1 MINLK
6 NQKRNK
12 RGKRKSIQTFR
23 KSLRLLGVNSAGLR
37 SKLTTFRKVL
47 FDLQPSVFFIEE
59 TKYKDEGKL
68 KLDNYVIFEL
78 LRKDKEGGGL
88 ALGCAKEL
96 RPVWMREGDDNVETL
111 TVEIF
116 VKNMRIRCC
125 VAYGC
130 QESDSVE
137 RKDAFWTY
145 LDEEV
150 LEADNTG
157 SGFILHFDGN
167 LWAGKDIIP
176 GDPHQQNR
184 NGKLFQEFLERYPHL
199 TVVNALPLCE
209 GLITRRRICKGKIE
223 ESVLDFFLVCNRVL
237 PFVTKMVIDEKKNH
251 ILTNYQRGGRAIN
264 SDHFTEYMDIDLEL
278 INEKPERIELF
289 NFKDEN
295 SQLIFKK
302 STSETY
308 EFTNCFLD
316 EAPLKIQVENWRKVL
331 NSHCKNA
338 FKKIRIRK
346 KKVKPISPSIA
357 TLINQRNTLSDAH
370 ENQKKIE
377 LIEEEI
383 AEKVALQNRNIIV
396 KNFKQLSDNCENVN
410 LQKMW
415 KLMKNLWP
423 KNNSVIPT
431 AKRNHRGKVVS
442 GPTEIKNVLSR
453 EYKER
458 LRSRP
463 YRPDLKHF
471 MGMKKTIFKMKMKL
485 ARSRKSKPWNMS
497 DLERALSDLKKN
509 KSRDFE
515 GFINEIFKKDII
527 GDNLKISL
535 LVMFNKLK
543 VKQLI
548 PTYYNFANITT
559 VPKLGSRIEPKNER
573 GIFRIPVIR
582 YIMMRLIY
590 NMKYEKIDRSMS
602 DCQMGAR
609 KKKGCKNNIFVI
621 NGLIHDVLK
630 SKKNKA
636 IVLQIYDYAQMF
648 DSINLQQALS
658 DIYDAGVDDDTLS
671 LLYDANKEIQM
682 SVKTTNGLTDRQ
694 TLQNIVLQGD
704 TWGSILASVHVDNI
718 GKECLEE
725 GHGYLYK
732 NTLKVGF
739 LGLVDDIIGVTEAG
753 LDAQKLNAFMNIKTA
768 EKTLQ
773 FGQTKCKSML
783 VGKNT
788 ETVINNELLVDTWEV
803 KHSETGEEEII
814 ENYKG
819 LSAIGKAEEYKY
831 LGFMISNKG
840 DNMANIQ
847 QVKKKSIGVIRKLIR
862 KLNSLNLKTYYF
874 ECAIILMNAILRPTI
889 LYAADM
895 YYNLKENELRHL
907 ERIEE
912 EYLRK
917 VFKTKRGCPIVQ
929 LYLEGGQYPARFEI
943 QRMRCL
949 YLKYVLHQDDN
960 TLLKRFFDLQLEH
973 SSKGDWVNTCLADLQ
988 ELNIKESFDEIRK
1001 MGQNEF
1007 SNMLKMK
1014 IKKNALQYLIQKQ
1027 RSKGTEITYS
1037 DIEMADY
1044 LKPFNS
1050 KLSIEQKQK
1059 LFAIR
1064 NRMVEISENFPGKE
1078 ISSICHCGTTETM
1091 SHIYYCEKWNNGIQP
1106 SLKYEKIFTGRIS
1119 DQIMIFEK
1127 FEENFGKREKMNETM
1142 NEKQKPP
1149 CDPCD
1154 PLSCTVDSNG

>member
-1 MINLK
+1 
-6 NQKRNK
+6 
-12 RGKRKSIQTFR
+12 
-23 KSLRLLGVNSAGLR
+23 
-37 SKLTTFRKVL
+37 
-47 FDLQPSVFFIEE
+47 
-59 TKYKDEGKL
+59 
-68 KLDNYVIFEL
+68 
-78 LRKDKEGGGL
+78 
-88 ALGCAKEL
+88 
-96 RPVWMREGDDNVETL
+96 
-111 TVEIF
+111 
-116 VKNMRIRCC
+116 
-125 VAYGC
+125 
-130 QESDSVE
+130 
-137 RKDAFWTY
+137 
-145 LDEEV
+145 
-150 LEADNTG
+150 
-157 SGFILHFDGN
+157 
-167 LWAGKDIIP
+167 
-176 GDPHQQNR
+176 
-184 NGKLFQEFLERYPHL
+184 
-199 TVVNALPLCE
+199 
-209 GLITRRRICKGKIE
+209 
-223 ESVLDFFLVCNRVL
+223 
-237 PFVTKMVIDEKKNH
+237 
-251 ILTNYQRGGRAIN
+251 
-264 SDHFTEYMDIDLEL
+264 
-278 INEKPERIELF
+278 
-289 NFKDEN
+289 
-295 SQLIFKK
+295 
-302 STSETY
+302 
-308 EFTNCFLD
+308 
-316 EAPLKIQVENWRKVL
+316 
-331 NSHCKNA
+331 
-338 FKKIRIRK
+338 
-346 KKVKPISPSIA
+346 
-357 TLINQRNTLSDAH
+357 
-370 ENQKKIE
+370 
-377 LIEEEI
+377 
-383 AEKVALQNRNIIV
+383 
-396 KNFKQLSDNCENVN
+396 
-410 LQKMW
+410 
-415 KLMKNLWP
+415 
-423 KNNSVIPT
+423 
-431 AKRNHRGKVVS
+431 
-442 GPTEIKNVLSR
+442 
-453 EYKER
+453 
-458 LRSRP
+458 
-463 YRPDLKHF
+463 
-471 MGMKKTIFKMKMKL
+471 
-485 ARSRKSKPWNMS
+485 
-497 DLERALSDLKKN
+497 
-509 KSRDFE
+509 
-515 GFINEIFKKDII
+515 
-527 GDNLKISL
+527 
-535 LVMFNKLK
+535 
-543 VKQLI
+543 
-548 PTYYNFANITT
+548 
-559 VPKLGSRIEPKNER
+559 
-573 GIFRIPVIR
+573 
-582 YIMMRLIY
+582 
-590 NMKYEKIDRSMS
+590 
-602 DCQMGAR
+602 
-609 KKKGCKNNIFVI
+609 
-621 NGLIHDVLK
+621 
-630 SKKNKA
+630 
-636 IVLQIYDYAQMF
+636 MF